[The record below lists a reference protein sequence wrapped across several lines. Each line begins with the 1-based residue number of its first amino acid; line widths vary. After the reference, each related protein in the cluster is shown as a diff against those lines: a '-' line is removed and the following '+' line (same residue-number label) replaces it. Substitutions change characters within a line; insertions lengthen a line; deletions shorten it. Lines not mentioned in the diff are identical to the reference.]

1 MTTII
6 PYPNKDI
13 TNDFFEI
20 DNKEMLIVVLLERL
34 CQCQCHDEI
43 QMKNFIKRICKYLK
57 GIGIINNIKIYSE
70 DTQRIRKLY
79 GDYIDKILR
88 SNKRTKRTKHKLIQ
102 YEKTTEPNEIQLH
115 KTEQINKLQIISS
128 LYSDN
133 FIELSKI
140 GEGGFGE
147 IYKVYNNLDGQQYAI
162 KKIPFNDFSN
172 TDNMKALN
180 EVKCLAEL
188 SHENI
193 VRYHTTWLEL
203 SDVKTEIVE
212 ESTVQ
217 IYPMLC
223 IQMEL
228 CECSLRDYLIKRNY
242 SGKDID
248 MTIERQCITGIINGL
263 KYIHSKNIIHRDI
276 NPNNIFLDKYMI
288 PKIGDFGLSTK
299 IGYDNQETMMS
310 SELGVKLY
318 VPPEYINEGIYTKKS
333 DVYSLGIVIF
343 EIMHIFTTDI
353 ERIGIIQKLREHK
366 YVNQELI
373 NKYPKYCEYISK
385 IIVDEMDRRIS
396 IEEIELREFSN
407 S

>member
-6 PYPNKDI
+6 PYKNKDI
-13 TNDFFEI
+13 TTEFFDI

-34 CQCQCHDEI
+34 CQCQCHDER

-57 GIGIINNIKIYSE
+57 KIGIINDIKVYSE

-79 GDYIDKILR
+79 SDYIDKILR
-88 SNKRTKRTKHKLIQ
+88 SNKGTRKMKQKMIQ
-102 YEKTTEPNEIQLH
+102 YRETAEPNEIQLH
-115 KTEQINKLQIISS
+115 ETEQINKLQIISS

-162 KKIPFNDFSN
+162 KKIPFNDLSN

-188 SHENI
+188 CHENI

-203 SDVKTEIVE
+203 SDMKTEFVE
-212 ESTVQ
+212 ESTFQ
-217 IYPMLC
+217 IYPMLY

-228 CECSLRDYLIKRNY
+228 CECSLRDYLVKRNY

-248 MTIERQCITGIINGL
+248 MTFERQCITGIINGM

-299 IGYDNQETMMS
+299 IGYDNQETIMS

-343 EIMHIFTTDI
+343 EIMHVFTTDI
-353 ERIGIIQKLREHK
+353 ERIEIIQKLREHK
-366 YVNQELI
+366 YVNQELMT
-373 NKYPKYCEYISK
+373 KYSKYCEYISK
-385 IIVDEMDRRIS
+385 MIVNEMDKRIS
-396 IEEIELREFSN
+396 IEEIELN
-407 S
+407 